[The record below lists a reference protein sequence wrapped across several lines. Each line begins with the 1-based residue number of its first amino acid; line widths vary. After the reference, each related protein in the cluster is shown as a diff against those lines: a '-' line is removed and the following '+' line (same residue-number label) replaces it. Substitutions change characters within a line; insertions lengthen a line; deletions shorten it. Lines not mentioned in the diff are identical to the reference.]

1 MFNVSN
7 AFTKCIRLIDM
18 NLRCQKS
25 LLKSFYNLLYS
36 KRLHSTCSYV
46 STITYLFWSDFFQ
59 LWITTYVDVALRQQ
73 QFSKHLFCLFLNH
86 RHFIGWHAFGTER
99 FFFQIGLALTEILF
113 SIGES
118 VLLIYRLKYSLN
130 W

>member
-1 MFNVSN
+1 MFTVSN

-59 LWITTYVDVALRQQ
+59 LWITTYVWHCGNNNFQNTFLY
-73 QFSKHLFCLFLNH
+73 LFLNH